1 MEIEKAVD
9 LAISNICKEG
19 LTDIFERP
27 FEVEMLTKSM
37 EFQKKV
43 REKTIACLKSG
54 SIMGLGVSPVDY
66 MLIPKNTAFNFRRCA
81 LMQPHDTIKY
91 LALVLIVADTIEKAR
106 IPINQKKVF
115 SYRFHPNKGYLFNK
129 NYTIKS
135 FQLHVS
141 EKAQKKKTKLVISCD
156 IANYYDRLNLHRL
169 ENILLSIGCEYN
181 KVNMINELLL
191 FWSNRDSY
199 GLPVGSNASRIL
211 AEASLIS
218 VDNYLVSMG
227 VDFIR
232 FVDDFRFFA
241 PDTET
246 AHYWLTL
253 LIERLSQE
261 GLSINMNKTKIESSN
276 KYIKGESNV
285 KVEKRINNK
294 EKNPFIIRAGYGG
307 TVPTQFRKLS
317 NKEVEKLGSEN
328 INQLIDSINS
338 TELIE
343 STEFV
348 KLVKAC
354 IAQEKY
360 EKLVEIHPLTE
371 KYLQL
376 TPYYLDV
383 LKKHAV
389 KFTEKEIMSIKKYFS
404 AKWQADKALPEYL
417 QVAYIRLFGYRPFE
431 NKELLVKAFRNLKRN
446 SGAYVGRALL
456 DSLYE
461 LVGREDALEI
471 RNGFERADL
480 WEKRQILRIIDNS
493 LDKEEKRAWFK
504 NIRQVDTKEIFLHE
518 ILDPAKKIE
527 SKKKIKG
534 KR

>member
-1 MEIEKAVD
+1 MEVEKAVD

-19 LTDIFERP
+19 LTDIYERP
-27 FEVEMLTKSM
+27 FEVEMLAKSV
-37 EFQKKV
+37 EFQKRV
-43 REKTIACLKSG
+43 REITLACLKSG
-54 SIMGLGVSPVDY
+54 SLTGLGVSPIDY
-66 MLIPKNTAFNFRRCA
+66 MLFPKNTAFNFRRCA

-106 IPINQKKVF
+106 IPITQKKVF
-115 SYRFHPNKGYLFNK
+115 SYRLHPNKGYLFNK

-135 FQLHVS
+135 FQLRVS
-141 EKAQKKKTKLVISCD
+141 EKAQKKKIKLVVSCD

-169 ENILLSIGCEYN
+169 ENILLSIGCERN
-181 KVNMINELLL
+181 KVNMLNELLL

-261 GLSINMNKTKIESSN
+261 GLSINMSKTKIEPSSQ
-276 KYIKGESNV
+276 YIKDESNV
-285 KVEKRINNK
+285 KIDKRICNK

-317 NKEVEKLGSEN
+317 NREVEKLGTED
-328 INQLIDSINS
+328 INQLINNINS
-338 TELIE
+338 KELME
-343 STEFV
+343 ATDFV
-348 KLVKAC
+348 KLVKTC
-354 IAQEKY
+354 VAQERYKQ
-360 EKLVEIHPLTE
+360 LVEIHPLTE

-383 LKKHAV
+383 LKKYAV
-389 KFTEKEIMSIKKYFS
+389 KFTEKEIVCIKKYFS
-404 AKWQADKALPEYL
+404 VKWESDKVLPEYL

-431 NKELLVKAFRNLKRN
+431 NKELLIRAFRNLKRS
-446 SGAYVGRALL
+446 SGAYLGRALL
-456 DSLYE
+456 DSLYG

-471 RNGFERADL
+471 RNGYARANL
-480 WEKRQILRIIDNS
+480 WEKRQILRIIDNA

-504 NIRQVDTKEIFLHE
+504 NIRQIDTKEIFLHE

-527 SKKKIKG
+527 PKKRIKR
-534 KR
+534 KK